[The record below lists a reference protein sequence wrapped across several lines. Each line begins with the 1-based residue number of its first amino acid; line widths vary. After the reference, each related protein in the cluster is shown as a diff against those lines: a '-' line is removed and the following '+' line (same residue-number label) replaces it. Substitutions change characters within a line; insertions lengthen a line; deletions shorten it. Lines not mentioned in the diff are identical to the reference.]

1 MSGDWNSLCW
11 YLYKYIIINT
21 PMLMIHAGFSEFDKS
36 TKKLGFLFDF
46 AWRMCACLLLVV
58 KWKWYRYQFVKNT
71 VVKSLLVLIQL
82 LNLIFIFIFTLNV
95 NIKEAVRSRPC
106 QIYFEF
112 EYFPILLW
120 RALLLK
126 ELDQYSI
133 YKNGTQLL
141 SRLKIVE

>member
-36 TKKLGFLFDF
+36 RKKLGFLFDF

-58 KWKWYRYQFVKNT
+58 KWKWYRYQFFKNT

-82 LNLIFIFIFTLNV
+82 LNLILISIFTLNV

-112 EYFPILLW
+112 EYFLILLW

>member
-46 AWRMCACLLLVV
+46 TWRMCACLLLVV
-58 KWKWYRYQFVKNT
+58 KWKWYRYQFFKNT
-71 VVKSLLVLIQL
+71 VVESLLVLIQL
-82 LNLIFIFIFTLNV
+82 LNLILISIFTLNV
-95 NIKEAVRSRPC
+95 NIKEAVRSRPR
-106 QIYFEF
+106 QIYLKF
-112 EYFPILLW
+112 EYFPISLW

-126 ELDQYSI
+126 EI
-133 YKNGTQLL
+133 NT
-141 SRLKIVE
+141 V

>member
-36 TKKLGFLFDF
+36 RKKLGFLFDF

-58 KWKWYRYQFVKNT
+58 KWKWYRYQFFKNT

-82 LNLIFIFIFTLNV
+82 LNLIFISIFTLNV
-95 NIKEAVRSRPC
+95 NIKEAVRSRPR
-106 QIYFEF
+106 QIYLKF
-112 EYFPILLW
+112 EYFPISLW

>member
-58 KWKWYRYQFVKNT
+58 KWKWYRYQFFKNT

-82 LNLIFIFIFTLNV
+82 LNLILISIFTLNV
-95 NIKEAVRSRPC
+95 NIKEAVRSRPR

-112 EYFPILLW
+112 EYFPISLW

>member
-58 KWKWYRYQFVKNT
+58 KWKWYRYQFFKNT

-82 LNLIFIFIFTLNV
+82 LNLILISIFTLNV
-95 NIKEAVRSRPC
+95 NIKEAVRSLPR
-106 QIYFEF
+106 QIYLKF
-112 EYFPILLW
+112 EYFPISLW

>member
-36 TKKLGFLFDF
+36 TKKFLFDF

-58 KWKWYRYQFVKNT
+58 KWKWYRYQFFKNT

-82 LNLIFIFIFTLNV
+82 LNLILISIFTQNV
-95 NIKEAVRSRPC
+95 NIKEAVRSRPR
-106 QIYFEF
+106 QIYLKF
-112 EYFPILLW
+112 EYFPISLW